1 MTNLSGHT
9 VFDHLA
15 GAGVPLSAS
24 AVLADGLAAA
34 VWDRDT
40 GSAARYERPGHHTLS
55 LYVSGGE
62 GYARRVGRG
71 LLPSLGSGSLCV
83 MPQGATSD
91 WEFTGAV
98 RLFHL
103 YVSRRAFERAVAETL
118 DTDPARV
125 RLCEATYVRDPVL
138 EGVVRGA
145 LLPLRWDEPAER
157 VALCHAGHA
166 LVALLA
172 ARMTD
177 RLPRALARGGIAA
190 AALRRVAE
198 LVEARLADPLAVEDL
213 AAAAGLSAFHFAR
226 AFKQATGETP
236 HRFVLRRRLER
247 AKQALACGEPPA
259 RVAAACGFSSQSHF
273 GARFRE
279 ATGLTPG
286 SYARVFGR

>member
-34 VWDRDT
+34 VWDRET
-40 GSAARYERPGHHTLS
+40 GATARYECPGHHTLS

-62 GYARRVGRG
+62 GFARRMSGG

-83 MPQGATSD
+83 MPRGATSD

-103 YVSRRAFERAVAETL
+103 YVSQQAFERAVAETL
-118 DTDPARV
+118 DADPARV
-125 RLCEATYVRDPVL
+125 RLREATYIRDPVL
-138 EGVVRGA
+138 ESVVRGA
-145 LLPLRWDEPAER
+145 LLPLNWDEPAER
-157 VALCHAGHA
+157 VALSHVGHA

-177 RLPRALARGGIAA
+177 RVPRVPARGGLAT
-190 AALRRVAE
+190 AALRRVVE
-198 LVEARLADPLAVEDL
+198 LVETQLADPLTVEDL

-247 AKQALACGEPPA
+247 AKQALARGEPPA
-259 RVAAACGFSSQSHF
+259 QVAAACGFASQSHF
-273 GARFRE
+273 GARFHE

-286 SYARVFGR
+286 RYARMSVR

>member
-1 MTNLSGHT
+1 MTGLSGHT

-40 GSAARYERPGHHTLS
+40 GTEARYERPGHHTFS

-62 GYARRVGRG
+62 GFARRLGRG
-71 LLPSLGSGSLCV
+71 LLPSLGGGSLCV
-83 MPQGATSD
+83 MPRGTTSH

-103 YVSRRAFERAVAETL
+103 YISRRAFERAVAETL
-118 DTDPARV
+118 GADPARV
-125 RLCEATYVRDPVL
+125 CLREATYFRDPVL

-157 VALCHAGHA
+157 VALSHAGHA

-172 ARMTD
+172 ARATD
-177 RLPRALARGGIAA
+177 RAGDAAARGGLAGP
-190 AALRRVAE
+190 ALRRVTE
-198 LVEARLADPLAVEDL
+198 LVEARLADPLTVDDL

-226 AFKQATGETP
+226 AFKQTTGETP
-236 HRFVLRRRLER
+236 HRFVLRRRLDR
-247 AKQALACGEPPA
+247 AKAALARGEPPA
-259 RVAAACGFSSQSHF
+259 RVAALCGFSGQSHF

-286 SYARVFGR
+286 RYARLFGR

>member
-40 GSAARYERPGHHTLS
+40 GTLARYERPGHHTLS

-62 GYARRVGRG
+62 GFARRVGG
-71 LLPSLGSGSLCV
+71 SLLPSLGSGSLCV

-103 YVSRRAFERAVAETL
+103 YVSHRAFERAVAETL
-118 DTDPARV
+118 DADPARV
-125 RLCEATYVRDPVL
+125 RLREATYVRDPVL
-138 EGVVRGA
+138 ESVVRGA

-157 VALCHAGHA
+157 VALGHAGHA

-177 RLPRALARGGIAA
+177 RLPHALARGGIAA
-190 AALRRVAE
+190 AALRRVME

-286 SYARVFGR
+286 GYARMFGR